1 MNRRS
6 PAMDPTAA
14 LAPWAK
20 KNVFAPI
27 RWLIWLVVLAML
39 STVVATP
46 LGVHAQT
53 LFGVTVFVMALAL
66 SRGRGRYLTLV
77 MMLIS
82 VAVSSR
88 YIFWRLSTTV
98 GAERTT
104 DTTLSII
111 LLVAE
116 CYAFLVLL
124 FGYIQTAWPLRRGPV
139 ALPADTSSWPSVDV
153 FIPTYNEP
161 LAVVRATILAASALD
176 WPADKLNVYVLD
188 DGKRDEF
195 RAYCAQAGVRYLTRP
210 DNRHAKA
217 GNINHALTTTHG
229 DYIAI
234 FDCDHVPTRSFLQ
247 LAMGWLV
254 RDRNLAMV
262 QTPHHFYSPDPFER
276 NLGTFRK
283 VPNEGELFYGVLQK
297 GNDLWNATFFCG
309 SCAVIK
315 RGPLEEI
322 GGIAPETVTEDA
334 HTMLK
339 LHRRGYSSAYIDL
352 PLSGGLATESL
363 SAHVGQRIRWA
374 RGMAQIFRRDNPFLG
389 RGLRLFQRFC
399 YAAAMLHFFYG
410 IPRIIFLTAP
420 LAYLLFDAH
429 IFNAPASL
437 ILAYALPHLAHSV
450 LTNSRIQG
458 RFRHSFWAEVYEAV
472 LAYYITI
479 PTTLAIISPRLGSF
493 NVTAKGGVID
503 GTYFDKKIARPY
515 IFLLLL
521 NLVGVGFGIQRI
533 VSGQAEPDVVA
544 INLVW
549 TVYNLTIL
557 AAAVAV
563 AWEKRQRRTFPR
575 VVSRIPAVVWLADG
589 KTCVGHTQN
598 VSMDG
603 MAIATPTRVEVE
615 IGDTL
620 HVALLDGE
628 ETPLPVEVV
637 RRRDTVLHLRF
648 VQPLGIPEESALVRT
663 VFSPPTTWLD
673 WSEGRRRDSPGR
685 AIATIVGHAF
695 RGAIRLPAGL
705 LARRKKAAKLGALL
719 LACASPALAAGDA
732 HAEATRTDDGWVVRS
747 FEDLGL
753 TVGRRR
759 YSTQTTMTL
768 PFYARGDEVLTE
780 ARLAVRLDPMAPV
793 PPGVATIAVL
803 INGENV
809 GELTLDAARA
819 TIEAIEFPVD
829 SRLLGE
835 KNTLTFAFN
844 LPPEACATLV
854 DPGSWLVLVGGD
866 ISTRSAP
873 LPLPS
878 DLSVL
883 PLPFYDQVADAA
895 VTIPVAVLPPAD
907 LRLSRVASLVAS
919 WFGLRAGERLRFP
932 TTLGALPSTS
942 AVVIVTN
949 AERALI
955 PGFAAVDGPTVS
967 LIDHPTVAGGHTKL
981 LVIAGRDVADL
992 EVAARRM
999 VLDYEALTAGPTAHL
1014 VALPEPP
1021 PRVPYDAP
1029 RWVDV
1034 TAPVKLSSLASKE
1047 DLRTEGAI
1055 GGTIAVQWRMPPD
1068 IFAWPDD
1075 YVELDLAWAQD
1086 GPPGVPLP
1094 SLEVELNGRY
1104 VTRLPAARSA
1114 ADRERQSK
1122 RIRIPITA
1130 LAGYDELAVHVVP
1143 PGDGFCPNLE
1153 RDGVTTTLLGDSAL
1167 HFEGYPH
1174 FAELP
1179 DMQRFVD
1186 DGYPFTRL
1194 ADLSGTAIVLPERPS
1209 AADLATTLSF
1219 AAHAAAVTGY
1229 PPLGARF
1236 VGPDDVEAVA
1246 DRDLVVIGEAH
1257 DQPLVGRW
1265 SAALPIRGL
1274 PGRPVV
1280 PDVSLLA
1287 QAESFVAGSD
1297 LDTEVDRAR
1306 EAISR
1311 LDTDAAFVMGL
1322 PSPYGG
1328 GHSAVIITAT
1338 ADAAMPDFIDIRAFS
1353 EATSVRSDALIQ
1365 AGERRMLFRLASAY
1379 SVGSLPP
1386 AREAQLFLA
1395 RHWLLL
1401 IPALLIAAL
1410 IGAWIGRRR
1419 LANIEYRRL
1428 AAGGAQ

>member
-1 MNRRS
+1 
-6 PAMDPTAA
+6 MDPTAA
-14 LAPWAK
+14 LAPWAR

-27 RWLIWLVVLAML
+27 RWLVWLVVLALL

-53 LFGVTVFVMALAL
+53 LFGAAVFVMALTL
-66 SRGRGRYLTLV
+66 SRGRGRYVTLV
-77 MMLIS
+77 MMLVS

-124 FGYIQTAWPLRRGPV
+124 FGYIQTAWPLRRRPV
-139 ALPADTSSWPSVDV
+139 ALPSDPSTWPSVDV

-161 LAVVRATILAASALD
+161 LSVVRATILAASALD

-210 DNRHAKA
+210 NNRHAKA
-217 GNINHALTTTHG
+217 GNINHAMTTTHG

-283 VPNEGELFYGVLQK
+283 VPNEGELFYGVIQK
-297 GNDLWNATFFCG
+297 GNDLWDATFFCG

-339 LHRRGYSSAYIDL
+339 LHRRGYSSAYLNL

-374 RGMAQIFRRDNPFLG
+374 RGMAQIFRIDNPFFG

-429 IFNAPASL
+429 IFNAPAAL
-437 ILAYALPHLAHSV
+437 ILAYALPHLAHSI

-458 RFRHSFWAEVYEAV
+458 QFRHSFWAEVYEAV

-515 IFLLLL
+515 ILLILL
-521 NLVGVGFGIQRI
+521 NLVGVAFGIQRI
-533 VSGQAEPDVVA
+533 ISGQAEPEVVG
-544 INLVW
+544 INLTW

-557 AAAVAV
+557 SAALAV

-575 VVSRIPAVVWLADG
+575 VVRRLPAVLWLGDG
-589 KTCVGHTQN
+589 KTCVGHTLN

-637 RRRDTVLHLRF
+637 RRRDTVLHVRF
-648 VQPLGIPEESALVRT
+648 VQPLAIPEESALVRT

-673 WSEGRRRDSPGR
+673 WTEGRRRDSPGR
-685 AIATIVGHAF
+685 AIATIGAHAL
-695 RGAIRLPAGL
+695 RGAVRLPAGL
-705 LARRKKAAKLGALL
+705 LARRKGATKLGALL
-719 LACASPALAAGDA
+719 LACASLALPSGDA
-732 HAEATRTDDGWVVRS
+732 HAEATRTGDGWVVRS

-753 TVGRRR
+753 TAGRRR

-780 ARLAVRLDPMAPV
+780 ARLAVRLDPAAPV
-793 PPGVATIAVL
+793 PPGVATIAVH
-803 INGENV
+803 INGEKV
-809 GELTLDAARA
+809 GVLPLDAARA
-819 TIEAIEFPVD
+819 TTEAAELPVD

-835 KNTLTFAFN
+835 KNTLTFAFD

-854 DPGSWLVLVGGD
+854 DPGSWLVLVGGELA
-866 ISTRSAP
+866 TRSAP

-883 PLPFYDQVADAA
+883 PLPFYDAVADAA
-895 VTIPVAVLPPAD
+895 VTIPIAVLPPAD
-907 LRLSRVASLVAS
+907 LRVSRVASLVAS

-932 TTLGALPSTS
+932 TTLGALPATS
-942 AVVIVTN
+942 AVVLVTN

-955 PGFAAVDGPTVS
+955 PGFEAVDGPTVT
-967 LIDHPTVAGGHTKL
+967 LIDHPAVAGGHTKL
-981 LVIAGRDVADL
+981 LVVAGRDVADL

-999 VLDYEALTAGPTAHL
+999 VLDYEALTEGAVAHL

-1029 RWVDV
+1029 RWIDAG
-1034 TAPVKLSSLASKE
+1034 APVKLSSLAPAEK
-1047 DLRTEGAI
+1047 LRAEGAI

-1068 IFAWPDD
+1068 VFTWPDD

-1104 VTRLPAARSA
+1104 ITRLPAARSA
-1114 ADRERQSK
+1114 AQRQRQSR
-1122 RIRIPITA
+1122 RIRLPIAA

-1194 ADLSGTAIVLPERPS
+1194 ADLSGTAIVLPEHPS

-1236 VGPDDVEAVA
+1236 VAPDAVDTAA

-1265 SAALPIRGL
+1265 SASLPIRGL
-1274 PGRPVV
+1274 PGRPIV
-1280 PDVSLLA
+1280 PDLGVLA
-1287 QAESFVAGSD
+1287 QVESFVAGTE
-1297 LDTEVDRAR
+1297 LGTEVDRAR
-1306 EAISR
+1306 EAIAQ
-1311 LDTDAAFVMGL
+1311 LDTEAAFVMGL

-1328 GHSAVIITAT
+1328 GKSAVVITAT
-1338 ADAAMPDFIDIRAFS
+1338 APTAMPDFIDIRAFS

-1365 AGERRMLFRLASAY
+1365 AGDRRMLFRLASAY

-1401 IPALLIAAL
+1401 IPALLLAAL
-1410 IGAWIGRRR
+1410 IGAWVGRRR
-1419 LANIEYRRL
+1419 LAYVEYRRL
-1428 AAGGAQ
+1428 AAGGEG